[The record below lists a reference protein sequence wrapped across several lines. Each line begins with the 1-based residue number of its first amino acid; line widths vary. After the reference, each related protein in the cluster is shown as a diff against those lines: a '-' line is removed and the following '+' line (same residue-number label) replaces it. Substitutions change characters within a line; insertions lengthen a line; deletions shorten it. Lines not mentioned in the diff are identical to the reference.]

1 MKKKMTAKTITLEKL
16 DRRVSIGSGT
26 LSEAQ
31 LKFYCD
37 RMVEPPTGPE
47 QATAALY
54 GTKQRNISAM
64 PIAVSYYA
72 KIPRVR
78 QIEQSGEVVFQ
89 STSGRFVDE
98 IFRDATEGN
107 TDVGRIEGWAH
118 RPCDAY
124 NVRDEFL
131 KVTTERQALDFL
143 RENGEF
149 LPYDQQISW
158 TDFKRWQRCAEM
170 VIERDTLS
178 SASKAIFAGRPKN
191 DTDPTDE
198 LKQLLLMLTGIYPH
212 TYFGDSAPPPS
223 QHDLEQL
230 RRVTGITSETPRQAA
245 EKYQETLAQMKK
257 GAAIRH
263 QRQQELEHWFYA
275 PPPSAYSIEFVP
287 KKPNPDLERNMQ
299 RGGALLDYLI
309 DQEELLPVLVIYA
322 RCALEAIAAAIY
334 AERVA
339 GVRVGKCPACDK
351 LFEIEA
357 HKEKTFCN
365 RQCQDKM
372 KKDRRRKRK
381 TLVPPPAKG

>member
-1 MKKKMTAKTITLEKL
+1 MKKKLTKKVITVEKPDQTA
-16 DRRVSIGSGT
+16 SIGDWS
-26 LSEAQ
+26 LSEAH
-31 LKFYCD
+31 LKFYRD

-47 QATAALY
+47 QATTALY

-64 PIAVSYYA
+64 PIVVSYHA
-72 KIPRVR
+72 RIPRVR
-78 QIEQSGEVVFQ
+78 QITQSGEIVFQ
-89 STSGRFVDE
+89 STSGRFSDE
-98 IFRDATEGN
+98 IWSDAVEGKSN
-107 TDVGRIEGWAH
+107 VGRMEGWAD
-118 RPCDAY
+118 RTCDAY
-124 NVRDEFL
+124 DVRDEFL

-158 TDFKRWQRCAEM
+158 TDFKRWQRCAEL

-178 SASKAIFAGRPKN
+178 SASKAIFAGLPKN

-198 LKQLLLMLTGIYPH
+198 LKQLLLMLTGIYTH
-212 TYFGDSAPPPS
+212 TYFGDPPPPPS
-223 QHDLEQL
+223 QHVLDSL
-230 RRVTGITSETPRQAA
+230 RRAWEVTSETPRQAA
-245 EKYQETLAQMKK
+245 EQYQKALAQMKR
-257 GAAIRH
+257 GAAIAHR
-263 QRQQELEHWFYA
+263 RQQELERWFYA

-287 KKPNPDLERNMQ
+287 KKLNADLERDMQ

-365 RQCQDKM
+365 RQCQDRM
-372 KKDRRRKRK
+372 KKNRRRERK
-381 TLVPPPAKG
+381 ALGQ